1 MIRNFPEFVSDEDLR
16 DQLAP
21 IGRLA
26 DQTEKQIGYRV
37 VEMGGVIDTPQSTA
51 PNWNMDFERYWR
63 NDSDNSLLPRERG
76 QILVFYMDDDNP
88 LRWDDLGGSP
98 HSAHVC
104 CGTISYNKRTMGPWW
119 YGEDRAC
126 TGKFAANGRYGE
138 TIVHEVFHILGF
150 RHPDDEPPERGVPM
164 CEGPLYRPWTV
175 ESKIHY
181 ASSRDI
187 DKLRRVFPK

>member
-1 MIRNFPEFVSDEDLR
+1 MQIPYTSLTESRLAREYSKIVQEWNGTPFRVDMIRNFPEFVSDEDLR

-98 HSAHVC
+98 IARTRAAEPSVITNAPWDPG
-104 CGTISYNKRTMGPWW
+104 GTEK
-119 YGEDRAC
+119 
-126 TGKFAANGRYGE
+126 
-138 TIVHEVFHILGF
+138 IVPARGNS
-150 RHPDDEPPERGVPM
+150 PPTSIR
-164 CEGPLYRPWTV
+164 
-175 ESKIHY
+175 
-181 ASSRDI
+181 
-187 DKLRRVFPK
+187 